1 MNAKYAT
8 KICITGIETAWETTE
23 MRMYHIEEGR
33 KVEIEGRL
41 AETQEIPEAEDLTA
55 ETEDRTAQITER
67 RDHPV
72 GTEETEVTLE
82 TIWLEEIGT

>member
-23 MRMYHIEEGR
+23 MKMYHIEEGR
-33 KVEIEGRL
+33 TVEIEGRP

-82 TIWLEEIGT
+82 TIWLEETGT

>member
-8 KICITGIETAWETTE
+8 KICITGTETVWETTE
-23 MRMYHIEEGR
+23 TRTYHIEEGR
-33 KVEIEGRL
+33 KVEIGGRL

-72 GTEETEVTLE
+72 GTEETGVTLE
-82 TIWLEEIGT
+82 TICPEETDT

>member
-33 KVEIEGRL
+33 KAETEGRL
-41 AETQEIPEAEDLTA
+41 AETQETPEAGGLTA